1 MRWFWYPPPSALV
14 LSMIR
19 MWYILSFITIWFIY
33 CLWQLCR
40 PTWHRFFYL
49 GGMWTRNS
57 NRPYCREVKFSW
69 RRKQFV
75 EGKNKKM
82 RRRRWYWSC
91 MLRMSSM
98 ITRSRW
104 MQCAW
109 RLERL
114 ENMPF
119 IPRLGIIMPL
129 DQLLPWL
136 RLWSHLFSHWNV
148 LHSFNVWF
156 N

>member
-1 MRWFWYPPPSALV
+1 MVLVSAPV
-14 LSMIR
+14 GPRPVYDSDVV
-19 MWYILSFITIWFIY
+19 YIIFITIGSFIVYENYADQRDIYFIY
-33 CLWQLCR
+33 
-40 PTWHRFFYL
+40 L
-49 GGMWTRNS
+49 GCMWIGNA

-69 RRKQFV
+69 RRKQLF
-75 EGKNKKM
+75 EGKNKKKL

-109 RLERL
+109 RLEIL